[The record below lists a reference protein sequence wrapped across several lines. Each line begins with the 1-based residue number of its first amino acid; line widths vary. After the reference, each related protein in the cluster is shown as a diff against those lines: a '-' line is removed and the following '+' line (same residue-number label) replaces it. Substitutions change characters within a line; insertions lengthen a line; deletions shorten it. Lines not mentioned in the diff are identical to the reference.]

1 MLRWRRA
8 RARRPSPARD
18 SDHPE
23 HQYHQHDNDGDGDH
37 EEQEQEQEEEEEVGA
52 SWPAIQLRR
61 TGRSA
66 HPGMPERLGASPDL
80 RHDGATPG
88 TKLTIQLG
96 LGPEEACSGIYPGM
110 ELTMGTEQPE
120 AKRGVRSDRRIP
132 GWAAGLLARLARD
145 CPTVVSR
152 EDIEADLKE
161 SGSSRQVDPTVREL
175 QRLGWLKPL
184 HVKGV
189 WAYVPPGEEEVIDP
203 YIDLR
208 GWKAREPDATFA
220 LAGEAAAWHLGY
232 LDRAFSGPVAVW
244 TPTKSRLPHG
254 LRAHLS
260 IVTLGWRIDDAPRL
274 GPTTALLHRRRLDTQ
289 TWTGGL
295 PGLGSEALIVQLS
308 ARPMSFRV
316 WGDLVRHLEQ
326 LAEDCDEERLV
337 GLLGKQSSSAWQR
350 AAYLL
355 HCGNRHD
362 DGVALLK
369 RRPMTNM
376 PKVQFGEGP
385 KTVWAPEFSVVDR
398 LIAPSQ
404 DAGGK
409 A

>member
-1 MLRWRRA
+1 
-8 RARRPSPARD
+8 
-18 SDHPE
+18 
-23 HQYHQHDNDGDGDH
+23 
-37 EEQEQEQEEEEEVGA
+37 
-52 SWPAIQLRR
+52 
-61 TGRSA
+61 
-66 HPGMPERLGASPDL
+66 
-80 RHDGATPG
+80 
-88 TKLTIQLG
+88 
-96 LGPEEACSGIYPGM
+96 M
-110 ELTMGTEQPE
+110 ELTMGDEQPE
-120 AKRGVRSDRRIP
+120 ARKAVRSDRRIP

-145 CPTVVSR
+145 RPAVVTK

-161 SGSSRQVDPTVREL
+161 SLSSRHVDPTAREL
-175 QRLGWLKPL
+175 QRLGWLQPL

-189 WAYVPPGEEEVIDP
+189 WAYVPPGEEEVIDR

-232 LDRAFSGPVAVW
+232 LDRAFPGPVAVW
-244 TPTKSRLPHG
+244 TPAKSRLPHG

-260 IVTLGWRIDDAPRL
+260 IVTLGWSIDEAPQL
-274 GPTTALLHRRRLDTQ
+274 GPTTALLRRRRLDTQ
-289 TWTGGL
+289 AWAGGL
-295 PGLGSEALIVQLS
+295 PGFGPEALVVQLS

-316 WGDLVRHLEQ
+316 WGDLIRHLEQ
-326 LAEDCDEERLV
+326 LAEDCDVERLV
-337 GLLGKQSSSAWQR
+337 GLLGRQSSSAWQR

-362 DGVALLK
+362 DGVVLLG

-385 KTVWAPEFSVVDR
+385 ETVWAPEFSVVDR
-398 LIAPSQ
+398 LIAPLQ
-404 DAGGK
+404 DVGGK